1 MTFPTIFPFLQKERD
16 EQTARKPNRLRML
29 LDVME
34 RD

>member
-1 MTFPTIFPFLQKERD
+1 MTFLTVFPFLQKERD
-16 EQTARKPNRLRML
+16 EQTAKELKFLRKL